1 MEILIVHWEMMEYLL
16 LETDVHLLVMK
27 DLSGV
32 VAEEECVKFEMVEL
46 YGVAVELLVLEV
58 QYYLTFVYAFHL
70 HCD

>member
-1 MEILIVHWEMMEYLL
+1 MEILIVHWEKMEYLL
-16 LETDVHLLVMK
+16 LETDVHLPVMK

-58 QYYLTFVYAFHL
+58 QYDLTVVYAFYL
-70 HCD
+70 HFD